1 MNRELCIMKHGM
13 FVIKN
18 PSTSLIVEGFF
29 YSAPIVIM
37 MSAVRS
43 FEI

>member
-18 PSTSLIVEGFF
+18 PSTIKLVEGFF
-29 YSAPIVIM
+29 LFSSDSDYYVGSEV
-37 MSAVRS
+37 V
-43 FEI
+43 